1 MVVER
6 RKSGRCD
13 QRNPICMTLGFMLG
27 MVVGTIICAN
37 NSLRDIVVSVI
48 MATAVF
54 HVTFGKNF
62 NITTLLSKVIR
73 KGS

>member
-1 MVVER
+1 MMVER
-6 RKSGRCD
+6 RNSNKCD
-13 QRNPICMTLGFMLG
+13 QRNPVCMTLGFMLG

-37 NSLRDIVVSVI
+37 NSLRDIVVSVLL
-48 MATAVF
+48 ATVVF

-62 NITTLLSKVIR
+62 NIATLLSKVIR